1 MVERGLKEANFYF
14 NAKFG
19 TNFVKLIFDFFVS
32 GGMSGNYFK
41 VLKKGSAPFSFY
53 VLAL

>member
-1 MVERGLKEANFYF
+1 MVERRLKEANFYL

-19 TNFVKLIFDFFVS
+19 TNFVKLIFDFFVP
-32 GGMSGNYFK
+32 GKTSGNYFRS
-41 VLKKGSAPFSFY
+41 LKKGSAPFSFY